1 MTPRPAIRPANE
13 IRPARAARTGWPG
26 RPSRSTPRCPG
37 PNRVLGGSNR
47 ATTSGRGS
55 SGQTPWPGSTRGPA
69 AAADAATADAAT
81 GDTVTGDKVTGDAV
95 RGGGTAAGVG
105 ASATGSE
112 EASEAA
118 SEGSGR

>member
-47 ATTSGRGS
+47 ATTSGLGL
-55 SGQTPWPGSTRGPA
+55 SGQTPWPGSTRGPTA
-69 AAADAATADAAT
+69 AADAAT
-81 GDTVTGDKVTGDAV
+81 GDTVTGDTVTGDAV

-105 ASATGSE
+105 AL
-112 EASEAA
+112 
-118 SEGSGR
+118 